1 MCLKRQKEIRDVNMT
16 TKQNNSIGQKYE
28 GENEGEACSIMSISK
43 NGKTLCFGNEM
54 LKLKVF

>member
-28 GENEGEACSIMSISK
+28 EENEGEVCSIMSISK
-43 NGKTLCFGNEM
+43 NGKTLCFSN
-54 LKLKVF
+54 KTC